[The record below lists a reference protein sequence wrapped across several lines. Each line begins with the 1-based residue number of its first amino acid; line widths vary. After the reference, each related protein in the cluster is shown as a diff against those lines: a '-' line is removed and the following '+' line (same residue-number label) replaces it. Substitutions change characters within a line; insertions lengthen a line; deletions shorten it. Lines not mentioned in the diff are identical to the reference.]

1 MIQGNILLKNVAY
14 MSRIITCCAVLS
26 HFSHVRLCYPVACSP
41 SGISVHGILQE
52 RILAWVAMPSSRGSS
67 QARDQIRVSYVSCIG
82 RQVPTRATWEAPW
95 ITITASSLFAS
106 NFSLFKFF
114 SHITV
119 SPGFDHAVPLLRIHW
134 EYLTDYRITST
145 CPHTSLNADTV

>member
-1 MIQGNILLKNVAY
+1 MTIDSTCPPGPQFLIERAY
-14 MSRIITCCAVLS
+14 MHAKSLQSCPT
-26 HFSHVRLCYPVACSP
+26 LCNSMDCSP
-41 SGISVHGILQE
+41 PGSSVYGILQE

-82 RQVPTRATWEAPW
+82 RQVPTSATWEAPW
-95 ITITASSLFAS
+95 ITITACSLFAS

-119 SPGFDHAVPLLRIHW
+119 SPRFDHAVPLLRIH
-134 EYLTDYRITST
+134 
-145 CPHTSLNADTV
+145 